1 MSDSIIRSL
10 GAGSGIDTTSLVSS
24 LVEVERAPKENSLNT
39 KQEKLEAQISAYGT
53 LKSSLSELQSVL
65 DPLSDN
71 DTYNAR
77 AVAFPDSDVITP
89 NSVEPGAQTGTYQ
102 IEVVDVA
109 QSQSLATGAYA
120 DKDAALNETGTLT
133 ISFGTW
139 AYVADDTHS
148 PADADTNDDPDSFTV
163 NADRAALNI
172 TVEADDSLEDLA
184 DKINAEDADVQASVL
199 LVDGQYQLLLTA
211 PSGADNALRIS
222 SDDATKGDATGLSV
236 FEFNESEH
244 TQVTETQQ
252 AKDAELKVNGLTV
265 YRETNEI
272 DDVIQGF
279 NFSLDKADPGNSST
293 FTVSEDTDVAEQAI
307 RDFVEAYNLFYETAQ
322 NLIGYSQD
330 EDNQTVRGDLAT
342 DGTAKAIITQI
353 RNSIGSEVPGV
364 DEGFT
369 ALTNVGI
376 RTELDG
382 TLSIDEDDF
391 SAAFSDNFAL
401 VETLFAPQTTSSDD
415 QVSVSV
421 GSYSSG
427 TVAGDYEVVVTTDP
441 EKAAVTGDVMID
453 GGNIGFDSAADTVSI
468 ADASLL
474 DLSFKI
480 SVDGTESN
488 TITLTGSYSTTDEL
502 AAELQSMINGDDNLS
517 DVNVAVDVAYNS
529 TDNTFSFTSRSYG
542 SSSKVIFDSAS
553 FGADIAELGFTDL
566 SDTGVN
572 AAGTIAGETAFG
584 SGNVLLPP
592 IDTDAYGLN
601 FTIGENAVAAGAIT
615 TSFSRGFGGELTNL
629 IDAFLASSG
638 TIQLREENMN
648 TSLENIAVDREE
660 LDRKMTIYEEML
672 FSKYAAMEAI
682 LNSFSS
688 TSSQLDGLVDRLPLT
703 ASNG

>member
-1 MSDSIIRSL
+1 M
-10 GAGSGIDTTSLVSS
+10 
-24 LVEVERAPKENSLNT
+24 
-39 KQEKLEAQISAYGT
+39 
-53 LKSSLSELQSVL
+53 
-65 DPLSDN
+65 
-71 DTYNAR
+71 
-77 AVAFPDSDVITP
+77 
-89 NSVEPGAQTGTYQ
+89 
-102 IEVVDVA
+102 
-109 QSQSLATGAYA
+109 
-120 DKDAALNETGTLT
+120 
-133 ISFGTW
+133 
-139 AYVADDTHS
+139 
-148 PADADTNDDPDSFTV
+148 
-163 NADRAALNI
+163 
-172 TVEADDSLEDLA
+172 
-184 DKINAEDADVQASVL
+184 
-199 LVDGQYQLLLTA
+199 
-211 PSGADNALRIS
+211 
-222 SDDATKGDATGLSV
+222 
-236 FEFNESEH
+236 
-244 TQVTETQQ
+244 
-252 AKDAELKVNGLTV
+252 
-265 YRETNEI
+265 
-272 DDVIQGF
+272 
-279 NFSLDKADPGNSST
+279 
-293 FTVSEDTDVAEQAI
+293 
-307 RDFVEAYNLFYETAQ
+307 
-322 NLIGYSQD
+322 
-330 EDNQTVRGDLAT
+330 
-342 DGTAKAIITQI
+342 
-353 RNSIGSEVPGV
+353 
-364 DEGFT
+364 
-369 ALTNVGI
+369 
-376 RTELDG
+376 
-382 TLSIDEDDF
+382 
-391 SAAFSDNFAL
+391 
-401 VETLFAPQTTSSDD
+401 
-415 QVSVSV
+415 SVSV